1 MQEPEHP
8 PTSTNPSTALS
19 IFAHNLIPSQFI
31 ATSKLA
37 GVKVWQQFLI
47 HEGIATQQI
56 HREHVQ
62 PEIALLD
69 HSPIN
74 P

>member
-1 MQEPEHP
+1 
-8 PTSTNPSTALS
+8 
-19 IFAHNLIPSQFI
+19 LIPSQFI

-56 HREHVQ
+56 QREHVQ